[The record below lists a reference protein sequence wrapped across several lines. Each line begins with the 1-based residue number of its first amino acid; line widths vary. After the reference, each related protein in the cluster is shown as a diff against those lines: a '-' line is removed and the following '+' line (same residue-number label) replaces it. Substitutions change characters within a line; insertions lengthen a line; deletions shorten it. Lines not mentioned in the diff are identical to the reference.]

1 MLFLFAIFP
10 INNASLIADSV
21 IIGLFIGLSSVRY
34 LMQSNNSVSA
44 VAAMSAVELKP
55 QRLAQRLAQ
64 LLESDVDSD
73 SDIDGLNNND
83 WDDDASNNDG
93 LNNEAQQTLGD
104 ANADSQGDDIKSARF
119 RKLQKKLRKLVSW
132 AIRDYNMIEDGDV
145 VMVCISGGKDSFTLL
160 DILLF
165 LKKIAPIQFDVIAVN
180 LDQKQPDYP
189 EDILPNYLTK
199 HGIPYYI
206 LEKDTYS
213 VVKQI
218 VPEGKTY
225 CSACSRLRR
234 GSLYGFAKQIG
245 ATKVA
250 LGHHRDDIMAT
261 FFLNLFHGGSLKAM
275 PPKLLSDDG
284 QNILIRPLAYVE
296 EKDIIKYANYKQF
309 PIIPCNLCGSQENLQ
324 RAMINDMLRTWD
336 QQYPNRLDSI
346 FGAMQNVAPSQ
357 LADREL
363 FDFENLQLKRDEH
376 IRVFEGENIQAGQ
389 IDEQLQKKGVPIA
402 PSVQTFDPTQFQKNK
417 GSQKN
422 KASQK
427 PKAPQKSNASQNAE
441 SQKIPTI
448 NPLI

>member
-1 MLFLFAIFP
+1 
-10 INNASLIADSV
+10 
-21 IIGLFIGLSSVRY
+21 
-34 LMQSNNSVSA
+34 MQSNNSVSP
-44 VAAMSAVELKP
+44 VAAMSAAELNP
-55 QRLAQRLAQ
+55 QRLAQ

-73 SDIDGLNNND
+73 SDIDGLDNND

-104 ANADSQGDDIKSARF
+104 ANSDSQGDDIKSARF

>member
-1 MLFLFAIFP
+1 
-10 INNASLIADSV
+10 
-21 IIGLFIGLSSVRY
+21 
-34 LMQSNNSVSA
+34 MQSNNSVSP
-44 VAAMSAVELKP
+44 VAAMSADELNP
-55 QRLAQRLAQ
+55 QRLAQ

-73 SDIDGLNNND
+73 SDIDGLDNND

-324 RAMINDMLRTWD
+324 RAMINDMLRAWD

-389 IDEQLQKKGVPIA
+389 IDEQLQQKGVPTA
-402 PSVQTFDPTQFQKNK
+402 PAVQSFDPTK
-417 GSQKN
+417 SQKN
-422 KASQK
+422 KASQR
-427 PKAPQKSNASQNAE
+427 SNASQNAE

-448 NPLI
+448 NPLV